1 MRPPSERRYSRAVT
15 ERSCARRV
23 GIRDVGRTLLT
34 VAAIAPGLV
43 TGLATLAWTRDRRR
57 ALNRAIELWG
67 RLGTRAA
74 GIDLRV
80 RGAEHLEIRPAVFII
95 NHQSGVDP
103 FLVCA
108 LLRRD
113 FVGVAKREIRRN
125 PVLGPAFAFAGT
137 VFLDRADSEQAIRS
151 LEPAVDTLRRG
162 IAIAMAPEGTRSP
175 GAAIGRLKKGAFRL
189 AMAARV
195 PLVPIVILDSTAVLP
210 IGGWIMTAAPVHVVV
225 HPPIP
230 TDTWRLEALEQHVER
245 LERLYEESLAQPP
258 RVDRATRVGDRLDLE
273 RGAAPGP
280 VLAPLDGAE
289 G

>member
-1 MRPPSERRYSRAVT
+1 MLEM
-15 ERSCARRV
+15 
-23 GIRDVGRTLLT
+23 
-34 VAAIAPGLV
+34 
-43 TGLATLAWTRDRRR
+43 
-57 ALNRAIELWG
+57 
-67 RLGTRAA
+67 A
-74 GIDLRV
+74 G
-80 RGAEHLEIRPAVFII
+80 EHLQYIAFHHMFNP
-95 NHQSGVDP
+95 D
-103 FLVCA
+103 
-108 LLRRD
+108 D
-113 FVGVAKREIRRN
+113 RRN

-210 IGGWIMTAAPVHVVV
+210 GGAWIMTAAPVHVVV

-230 TDTWRLEALEQHVER
+230 TDTWRLQTLDQHIER
-245 LERLYEESLAQPP
+245 LEGLYEESLAQRP
-258 RVDRATRVGDRLDLE
+258 REGRATRAGDWCNVA
-273 RGAAPGP
+273 RGAALEQVPTP
-280 VLAPLDGAE
+280 RDGAE